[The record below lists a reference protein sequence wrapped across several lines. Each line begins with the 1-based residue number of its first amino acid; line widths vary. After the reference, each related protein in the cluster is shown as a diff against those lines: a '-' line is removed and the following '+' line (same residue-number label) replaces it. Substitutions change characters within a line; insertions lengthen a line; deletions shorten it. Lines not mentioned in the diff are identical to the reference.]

1 MNFEI
6 KYSKQTQRNI
16 DVAQNI
22 LNEYDKALISR
33 LESLIAL
40 GDISWREA
48 REAFLSDDMRAHHLN
63 TLAEIMSISVPSCF
77 TMARGNS

>member
-6 KYSKQTQRNI
+6 KYSKQTQKNI
-16 DVAQNI
+16 DTAQNI

-33 LESLIAL
+33 LEGLIAL

-48 REAFLSDDMRAHHLN
+48 REAFLSDDMRSHLLN
-63 TLAEIMSISVPSCF
+63 SLAEIISVSVPSCF
-77 TMARGNS
+77 TLVRENS

>member
-6 KYSKQTQRNI
+6 KYSKQTQKNI
-16 DVAQNI
+16 DTAQNI

-33 LESLIAL
+33 LEGLIAL

-48 REAFLSDDMRAHHLN
+48 REAFLADDMRSHHLN
-63 TLAEIMSISVPSCF
+63 TLTEIMSISVPSCF
-77 TMARGNS
+77 TLVRENS